1 MFVKFLAISYCIIFS
16 YMTSTACT
24 PGPQAAALMSPLEWE
39 LIGGQDLF
47 EIGTLPAIPPEAV
60 DWFLRE
66 KDPEKG
72 RKDAK
77 KRTRGEISTREQA
90 MERVQTMMVLGDGS
104 LARVHAILCGLRV
117 LDRSQSGSAAA
128 VYQSLSSSTLS
139 FFSHV

>member
-1 MFVKFLAISYCIIFS
+1 
-16 YMTSTACT
+16 MTSTACT

-117 LDRSQSGSAAA
+117 MDRSQSGSAAA
-128 VYQSLSSSTLS
+128 VYQSLSSTLS
-139 FFSHV
+139 FSLTT